1 MSKLKPQVC
10 ACREQHGAGWK
21 CQDHLSIQKVNS
33 MTDPLINYREL
44 SSSEKTGFIGD
55 PQLITLLPG
64 TKIFRLDNGSS
75 PEFIDRDTQKPA
87 LSGWWSLVNPA
98 PYNRDD
104 MGAKGVYETAV
115 LNGIDFSSMVRYFS
129 AVKLEWNTLAN
140 YVEVTIG
147 SQKINAWYG
156 KFAPMSLSDGL
167 DQSKYQQLAAE
178 AKVDSSKR
186 APKSP
191 QELRFNLKS
200 QDKAFSGMSE
210 DFLRGQTKGAA
221 SHWDTVDLNQAGI
234 TETEKQKLA
243 LLEGMALGLFDAY
256 QLFIPNFNN
265 SYLAGGALRTFF
277 NAKTQMTELAQH
289 FGSTAKPDPRR
300 RPGF

>member
-1 MSKLKPQVC
+1 
-10 ACREQHGAGWK
+10 
-21 CQDHLSIQKVNS
+21 
-33 MTDPLINYREL
+33 MTDQLVNYREL
-44 SSSEKTGFIGD
+44 SSGEKTGFIGD

-129 AVKLEWNTLAN
+129 AVKLEWNTLTN

-147 SQKINAWYG
+147 PQQINAWYG

-167 DQSKYQQLAAE
+167 DKTKYQQLAAE
-178 AKVDSSKR
+178 AQADSSKK
-186 APKSP
+186 APQSP
-191 QELRFNLKS
+191 DELRQNLQS
-200 QDKAFSGMSE
+200 QDNSFSRMSE
-210 DFLRGQTKGAA
+210 DFLRGQTKKAKK
-221 SHWDTVDLNQAGI
+221 HWKTVDLNKAGI
-234 TETEKQKLA
+234 TETEKQKLE
-243 LLEGMALGLFDAY
+243 LLDGMALGLLDAY

-300 RPGF
+300 RPRF

>member
-1 MSKLKPQVC
+1 
-10 ACREQHGAGWK
+10 
-21 CQDHLSIQKVNS
+21 
-33 MTDPLINYREL
+33 MTDQLINYREL
-44 SSSEKTGFIGD
+44 TSSEKTGFIGD

-64 TKIFRLDNGSS
+64 TKIFRLDNESS
-75 PEFIDRDTQKPA
+75 PEFIDRNTQKPA
-87 LSGWWSLVNPA
+87 LSGWWSLVNPG
-98 PYNRDD
+98 PYNQDD

-129 AVKLEWNTLAN
+129 AVKLEWNTLTN

-167 DQSKYQQLAAE
+167 DKTKYQQLAAE

-191 QELRFNLKS
+191 QELRFNLQS
-200 QDKAFSGMSE
+200 QDNAFSGMSE
-210 DFLRGQTKGAA
+210 SFLTGQTVGAA
-221 SHWDTVDLNQAGI
+221 SHWDTVDLSKAGI
-234 TETEKQKLA
+234 TETEKEKLA

-256 QLFIPNFNN
+256 QLFIPNLNN

-277 NAKTQMTELAQH
+277 NAKTQMNELAQH
-289 FGSTAKPDPRR
+289 FGSTVKPDPRR